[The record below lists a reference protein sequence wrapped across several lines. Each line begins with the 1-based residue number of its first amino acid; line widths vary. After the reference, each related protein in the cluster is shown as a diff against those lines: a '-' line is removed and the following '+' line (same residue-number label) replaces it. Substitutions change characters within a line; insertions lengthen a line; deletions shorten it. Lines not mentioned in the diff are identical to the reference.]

1 MTDAV
6 KDKLVQAA
14 LGDTELAEKVR
25 ALPRED
31 LEQVAASAIA
41 LAKQSSLGP
50 KDLGKYARRIVDHG
64 LSTLIN
70 TLRPLPEDTAELIIN
85 AL

>member
-6 KDKLVQAA
+6 KDKLVPAA

-25 ALPRED
+25 ALPRDD

-41 LAKQSSLGP
+41 LAKQSMGP

-64 LSTLIN
+64 LSTLVN
-70 TLRPLPEDTAELIIN
+70 TLRPLPEDAAQLIIS